1 MKRAII
7 IVHCDYCGEPA
18 KQVTGAA
25 VYPRRPD
32 LASKVMYRC
41 QPCDAWVGCHPGT
54 SNPLGR
60 LADKALRVAKMEAH
74 AAFDPLWRGQ
84 PRGARSDAY
93 SWLASALGIKAED
106 CHIGMFDVEACK
118 RVVALCSDHG
128 RAA

>member
-1 MKRAII
+1 MKRAAP
-7 IVHCDYCGEPA
+7 IVRCDYCGEPA

-32 LASKVMYRC
+32 LASKVMYLCR
-41 QPCDAWVGCHPGT
+41 PCDAWVGCHPGT

-74 AAFDPLWRGQ
+74 AAFDPLWRDQ
-84 PRGARSDAY
+84 PRGARSSAY
-93 SWLASALGIKAED
+93 AWLASALGIKAED
-106 CHIGMFDVEACK
+106 CHIGMFDVETCK
-118 RVVALCSDHG
+118 RVVSLCSERR